1 MPHGQLFICI
11 DNTKYLDGLG
21 KYCRA
26 YSGGFHLFFS
36 HVFHLGLISFK
47 VDSDYKKMKLMSA
60 IIQLRAPSVI
70 MEYN

>member
-1 MPHGQLFICI
+1 MPQGQLFICI

-26 YSGGFHLFFS
+26 YSGGFH